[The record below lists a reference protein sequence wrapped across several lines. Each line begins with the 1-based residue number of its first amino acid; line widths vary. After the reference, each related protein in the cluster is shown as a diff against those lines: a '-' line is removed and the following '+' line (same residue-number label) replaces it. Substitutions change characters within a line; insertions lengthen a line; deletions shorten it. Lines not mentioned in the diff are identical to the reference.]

1 MDTKEKVLQFA
12 KRFDHTLLRPNATF
26 EDFQAFCSD
35 CQAHNFRMAAIN
47 SAPVAYCRSLLEVSG
62 VRVGAAIGF
71 PLGQTPLEAKV
82 FEAQQAI

>member
-35 CQAHNFRMAAIN
+35 CQAHNF
-47 SAPVAYCRSLLEVSG
+47 
-62 VRVGAAIGF
+62 
-71 PLGQTPLEAKV
+71 
-82 FEAQQAI
+82 